1 MAMDAMGWSSLGSAA
16 ASLMFLWAVTS
27 QYFPHGLHMYLHKYI
42 DKIWSFVYPYVE
54 ITFKEY
60 SGERMKRS
68 EVYASIQTY
77 LSATTAKQAK
87 RLTADVV
94 KDGKDLVLSLDDF
107 QQVTDHFRGIKFW
120 WSSRKSTSQR
130 SVISWYPAQED
141 PRFYRLTVHRKH
153 RLVVTDYLQ
162 HVRDKGKEIEV
173 KSRQRKLYTNNPTS
187 NWYGYKSSVWSHVVF
202 EHPATFDTLAMEPRK
217 KEEILQELE
226 SFRRGKDFYRKI
238 GKAWKRGYLLY
249 GPPGTGK
256 STMIAAMANYLDYD
270 IYDVELTAVK
280 DNAALRKLLI
290 ETTAKSLIVIEDI
303 DCSEDLSGERKKK
316 VEIPEADQ
324 TENPPPP
331 GPGKKE
337 ENNISKVTLS
347 GLLNFVDGL
356 WSSCGGERI
365 IVFTTNHVEKLDPAL
380 IRKGRMDKHIE
391 LSYCCFETFKVLAR
405 NYLSIDS
412 HPLFE
417 TVRELLGE
425 CKITPADVAEN
436 LMPKSTTAVESS
448 IQRCLESLIEDL
460 QKAKEEAVIQAE
472 ENSKEK
478 SEAEATITKE
488 GSSKEMSNGIENGV
502 SLTDGT
508 KDEGNNSKMNGKL

>member
-27 QYFPHGLHMYLHKYI
+27 QYFPHGLQMYLQKYI

-303 DCSEDLSGERKKK
+303 DCSEDLSGKRKWK

-331 GPGKKE
+331 GPGSFWVNAK
-337 ENNISKVTLS
+337 SHQLM
-347 GLLNFVDGL
+347 LP
-356 WSSCGGERI
+356 RI
-365 IVFTTNHVEKLDPAL
+365 
-380 IRKGRMDKHIE
+380 
-391 LSYCCFETFKVLAR
+391 
-405 NYLSIDS
+405 
-412 HPLFE
+412 
-417 TVRELLGE
+417 
-425 CKITPADVAEN
+425 
-436 LMPKSTTAVESS
+436 
-448 IQRCLESLIEDL
+448 
-460 QKAKEEAVIQAE
+460 
-472 ENSKEK
+472 
-478 SEAEATITKE
+478 
-488 GSSKEMSNGIENGV
+488 
-502 SLTDGT
+502 
-508 KDEGNNSKMNGKL
+508 